1 MSYGNETETLFSTT
15 LFFSGSESEV
25 DDTEQY
31 GSVIDLTKAKGA
43 TIRSTFR
50 EKDEGT
56 SQTDDMLVRIY
67 RDPENAFDGTEI
79 LVQTVN
85 CGNYGYAAGNKRK
98 SIVIDSRQLGRGYY
112 RLGNLSGGG
121 TNKFG
126 IAQKCRKWS

>member
-1 MSYGNETETLFSTT
+1 
-15 LFFSGSESEV
+15 
-25 DDTEQY
+25 
-31 GSVIDLTKAKGA
+31 
-43 TIRSTFR
+43 
-50 EKDEGT
+50 
-56 SQTDDMLVRIY
+56 MLVRIY

-112 RLGNLSGGG
+112 RLGNVSGGG

-126 IAQKCRKWS
+126 IEQKCRKWS